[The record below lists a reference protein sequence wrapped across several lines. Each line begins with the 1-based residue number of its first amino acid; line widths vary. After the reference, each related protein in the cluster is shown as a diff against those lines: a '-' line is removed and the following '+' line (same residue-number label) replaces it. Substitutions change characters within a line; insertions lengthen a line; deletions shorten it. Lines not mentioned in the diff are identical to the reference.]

1 MNRPHDPASTLGTYR
16 YDGESLCWLRKD
28 AVHDWAYSDGEA
40 VEENLYRLVAECSDR
55 SVLSEELAAKIT
67 DWPTRY
73 YFSSRRA
80 NLLRPLE
87 EMLRGDVLEI
97 GAGCGAITRYLGE
110 VAGSVTAIEPSPRRA
125 RVAAKRCEDLSGVRV
140 VVDNLEAFETTARFD
155 VVTLIGVLE

>member
-67 DWPTRY
+67 
-73 YFSSRRA
+73 
-80 NLLRPLE
+80 
-87 EMLRGDVLEI
+87 EI
-97 GAGCGAITRYLGE
+97 G
-110 VAGSVTAIEPSPRRA
+110 RA
-125 RVAAKRCEDLSGVRV
+125 HV
-140 VVDNLEAFETTARFD
+140 
-155 VVTLIGVLE
+155 